1 MSNIVENKIEKLLFN
16 AIKSVLRDE
25 PLVAEPLSEEE
36 LSSLYFLSGPQDV
49 SHLVGHALQKA
60 CLLPKESTFY
70 SKFQKQQMISMLRQE
85 RLDYELNQIRAVFS
99 EAGIRFLP
107 LKGSLIRSLY
117 PEPWMRPSCDI
128 DVLVD
133 EENVDACISLLCD
146 KLGYTTDGER
156 HYHDVSL
163 HSSSGVH
170 FELHFSIMENMPEFD
185 RELMRVWEF
194 SSPISEGAMEYRMTN
209 EFFLFHCITHMAYHF
224 VRGGGCGIRPLID
237 LWLMQRHLPVDGEQL
252 RVHLRACSLE
262 RFYDSVCELSEVW
275 FGDRASN
282 ELFSAMQEFLLS
294 GCVYGSI
301 EHRLSIAQNKKG
313 GKAKYLLGRIFLPY
327 EDLIRK
333 YPALKKHKILL
344 PWYQLRRWCSVFFGG
359 RIARSIREIRVNSQ
373 VSEESRDQT
382 KDLLD
387 RLGL

>member
-1 MSNIVENKIEKLLFN
+1 MENKIEKLLFN

-146 KLGYTTDGER
+146 
-156 HYHDVSL
+156 
-163 HSSSGVH
+163 
-170 FELHFSIMENMPEFD
+170 
-185 RELMRVWEF
+185 
-194 SSPISEGAMEYRMTN
+194 
-209 EFFLFHCITHMAYHF
+209 
-224 VRGGGCGIRPLID
+224 
-237 LWLMQRHLPVDGEQL
+237 
-252 RVHLRACSLE
+252 
-262 RFYDSVCELSEVW
+262 
-275 FGDRASN
+275 
-282 ELFSAMQEFLLS
+282 
-294 GCVYGSI
+294 
-301 EHRLSIAQNKKG
+301 
-313 GKAKYLLGRIFLPY
+313 
-327 EDLIRK
+327 
-333 YPALKKHKILL
+333 
-344 PWYQLRRWCSVFFGG
+344 
-359 RIARSIREIRVNSQ
+359 
-373 VSEESRDQT
+373 
-382 KDLLD
+382 
-387 RLGL
+387 